1 MIPKT
6 MQLLGITLSEAALS
20 SGVIVSGPGA
30 TLRSAPRK
38 AVQRL
43 ISATKFGA
51 SSSGYAMEE
60 RRNKAAAVACDD

>member
-1 MIPKT
+1 
-6 MQLLGITLSEAALS
+6 
-20 SGVIVSGPGA
+20 
-30 TLRSAPRK
+30 
-38 AVQRL
+38 L